1 MDKKF
6 NNLPKVTQLVNYS
19 CIKDMTPE
27 SALSK
32 SLTLVLGHNTM
43 LAIQEVSI
51 ENKIKQKVSYNIGYT
66 MRFNATFYIIVNH

>member
-1 MDKKF
+1 MDKKL

-32 SLTLVLGHNTM
+32 SLTPVLGHKTM
-43 LAIQEVSI
+43 LAI
-51 ENKIKQKVSYNIGYT
+51 
-66 MRFNATFYIIVNH
+66 